1 MNYVIQMYVAVGLG
15 LIVRL
20 LILGIGRLLD
30 WNYQRKWRKATE
42 EMNAAILR
50 ALDGSD
56 DGA

>member
-1 MNYVIQMYVAVGLG
+1 MNYGMQMYVAVGLG
-15 LIVRL
+15 LIVGL

-50 ALDGSD
+50 DLDGSD